1 MLGLW
6 LIFKTA
12 VLDLDCEIWQ
22 SAHLRMHTTS
32 HGRLLGKVNE
42 ETVYEVVHV
51 AAKAK
56 LN

>member
-1 MLGLW
+1 
-6 LIFKTA
+6 
-12 VLDLDCEIWQ
+12 
-22 SAHLRMHTTS
+22 MHTTS